1 VSVVTESGG
10 SAAEMA
16 QLRGR
21 LRDLDSHLLVP
32 PEHLRESI
40 GPLGGLAGGVLRRAP
55 ALRGVLEAGEQDAG
69 PDSVWK
75 TKGFAAPGAF
85 DLERRVAALDVMGI
99 ERQLVLPAVMIALA
113 VWSPPGRGSGI
124 ARRYNRFVAEW
135 SAPRRD
141 RVVPA
146 GLLPTGD
153 VAAIGREID
162 AAARAG
168 VSAFAV
174 PHGRP
179 MADVSP
185 ASADFDRIWAQLEEA
200 GTPAILHVGG
210 EMGFTSKRWAQT
222 PELDRL
228 HAANNPESE
237 PIGPWLLATLGLA
250 PANYLTTLIYGGV
263 LDRHPNLRIGAIE
276 MGAQW
281 LGPLA
286 EVLDQRAGMSSRTRA
301 LSLKPS
307 EYLRRHVRVT
317 PFPQEPVDVYLD
329 RWGLDEVWSFSSD
342 FPHAEGGTA
351 PIDDYS
357 QMLSG
362 PDRAEQRSR
371 FFVENGSLLIG

>member
-1 VSVVTESGG
+1 MAGVS
-10 SAAEMA
+10 
-16 QLRGR
+16 GR

-40 GPLGGLAGGVLRRAP
+40 GPLGGLAGGVLRRDP
-55 ALRGVLEAGEQDAG
+55 TLRDVLETGEAEPG
-69 PDSVWK
+69 PESVWK
-75 TKGFAAPGAF
+75 TKGYAAPGAF

-113 VWSPPGRGSGI
+113 VWSPPGRGSAI

-146 GLLPTGD
+146 GVLPTGD
-153 VAAIGREID
+153 VAAICREID
-162 AAARAG
+162 AAARVG
-168 VSAFAV
+168 VAAFAI

-185 ASADFDRIWAQLEEA
+185 ASADFDRVWSRLEEA
-200 GTPAILHVGG
+200 GIPAIVHVGG
-210 EMGFTSKRWAQT
+210 ETGFTSKRWAQT
-222 PELDRL
+222 PGLDRL
-228 HAANNPESE
+228 PAANNPESE

-263 LDRHPNLRIGAIE
+263 FDRHPNLRIGAIE

-286 EVLDQRAGMSSRTRA
+286 EVLDQRVAMSGRTRS

-307 EYLRRHVRVT
+307 EYLRRQVRVT
-317 PFPQEPVDVYLD
+317 PFPQEPLDVYLD

-342 FPHAEGGTA
+342 FPHAEGGTT
-351 PIDDYS
+351 PVDDYRR
-357 QMLSG
+357 MLSG
-362 PDRAEQRSR
+362 PTRAEQRTR
-371 FFVENGSLLIG
+371 FFVDNGSLLIG